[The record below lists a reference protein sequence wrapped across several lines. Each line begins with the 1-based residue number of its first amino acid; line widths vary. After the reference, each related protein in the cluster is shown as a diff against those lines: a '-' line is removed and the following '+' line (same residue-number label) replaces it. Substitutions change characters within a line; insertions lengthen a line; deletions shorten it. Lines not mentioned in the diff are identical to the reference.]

1 MEHAGEAAISNVL
14 TEALEEIT
22 GESKHRWG
30 LIVVVALV
38 LGGVAAL
45 VAVKLR
51 ARKAPQ
57 PVANDARSA

>member
-1 MEHAGEAAISNVL
+1 MELAGEAAIANVL
-14 TEALEEIT
+14 TEALEEIS

-45 VAVKLR
+45 VAVKVR
-51 ARKAPQ
+51 ARKGPDAAPD
-57 PVANDARSA
+57 PGIS